1 MNNQNSTKSFAP
13 IAVAL
18 LLLLVLALIVC
29 APEAFT
35 IIKAEGLLAECT
47 PKTPC

>member
-1 MNNQNSTKSFAP
+1 MKNQNNTKSFAP
-13 IAVAL
+13 IVIAL
-18 LLLLVLALIVC
+18 LLLLMLALMVY